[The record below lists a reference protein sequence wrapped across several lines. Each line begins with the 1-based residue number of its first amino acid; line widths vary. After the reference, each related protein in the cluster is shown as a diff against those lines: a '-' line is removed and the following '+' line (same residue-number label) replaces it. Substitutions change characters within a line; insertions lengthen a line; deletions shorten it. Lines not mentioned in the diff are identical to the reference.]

1 METSE
6 YNSHSDEWDPS
17 LDELIE
23 AVENEDHP
31 HHDQAVMRNRE
42 LAERM
47 KPLSSI
53 LASMRGPSEA
63 VRVMNDESVGKMM
76 AANIDLSTLFG
87 TSGPIKRAIGQGE
100 DLMPHF
106 SADFS
111 SSLNAEELRGF
122 QELGEE
128 RRAEE
133 EQRIEREK
141 TSVELLQSV
150 VSQIVETN
158 RRISNLNAL
167 LSAVGAAVE
176 NSDANAAEGHKHAIR
191 LGRATLIATAI
202 GIAVPFVIFIMER
215 FL

>member
-6 YNSHSDEWDPS
+6 YNSPSDEWDPS
-17 LDELIE
+17 LTKLIE

-31 HHDQAVMRNRE
+31 HHDQAVKRNRE

-53 LASMRGPSEA
+53 VASMWGPSEA

-87 TSGPIKRAIGQGE
+87 ASGLIERAIGQGE
-100 DLMPHF
+100 DFKSHF
-106 SADFS
+106 SADC
-111 SSLNAEELRGF
+111 SSLLDAEELPCF
-122 QELGEE
+122 QEIGEE

-141 TSVELLQSV
+141 VSVELLQTM

-158 RRISNLNAL
+158 RRISELNVQ

-176 NSDANAAEGHKHAIR
+176 NSKADAAEGNKHAIR
-191 LGRATLIATAI
+191 LGRATLIATGI
-202 GIAVPFVIFIMER
+202 GIAVPFVIFVMER

>member
-6 YNSHSDEWDPS
+6 YSSHSDEWDPS
-17 LDELIE
+17 LAELIE
-23 AVENEDHP
+23 AVENEEHP
-31 HHDQAVMRNRE
+31 HHDQAVTRNRE

-53 LASMRGPSEA
+53 VASMRGPSEA

-87 TSGPIKRAIGQGE
+87 TSGLVKRAIGQGE
-100 DLMPHF
+100 DLIPHF
-106 SADFS
+106 PADFS
-111 SSLNAEELRGF
+111 SSLNAEELRCF
-122 QELGEE
+122 QEIGEE

-141 TSVELLQSV
+141 ASLELLQSM

-158 RRISNLNAL
+158 RRISELNAQ
-167 LSAVGAAVE
+167 LSTVGAAVE
-176 NSDANAAEGHKHAIR
+176 NSDVNAVEGHKHAIR
-191 LGRATLIATAI
+191 LGRATLIATGI

>member
-6 YNSHSDEWDPS
+6 HNARLDEWDPS
-17 LDELIE
+17 QAELIE
-23 AVENEDHP
+23 AVENENHP
-31 HHDQAVMRNRE
+31 YHDQAAKRNRE

-53 LASMRGPSEA
+53 VASMWGPSEA

-87 TSGPIKRAIGQGE
+87 TSGLIKKAIGQGE
-100 DLMPHF
+100 DLIPHF

-111 SSLNAEELRGF
+111 SSLNAEELRCF
-122 QELGEE
+122 QEIGEE

-133 EQRIEREK
+133 KQRIEREK
-141 TSVELLQSV
+141 ASVELLQTM

-158 RRISNLNAL
+158 RRISELNVQ

-176 NSDANAAEGHKHAIR
+176 NSDSNAAEGHKHAIR
-191 LGRATLIATAI
+191 LGTATLIATGI